1 MMAAGRSGQGD
12 DLLGAALRGCAG
24 GIGFAAFVGIFI
36 NILHLAV
43 PLYMMQIFDRV
54 MNSRSHDTLFML
66 TVIVGAAI
74 VFMATLDFIRARTFI
89 ITGEQI
95 AHRLQG
101 AVFQAAVSDSLRTQS
116 PNAMQAT
123 RDLQELRQ
131 FVTAGPVALPFD
143 ALFAPALLGVL
154 FLLHPAYGLVAVIG
168 LVIMVALSLLMEFAA
183 RRPSGSANDAAM
195 RAHHDVNAA
204 IRNAEIIEGMG
215 MLAAVFRRWQRSQR
229 LALEMVG
236 NGNNAAKAIAA
247 FSRGFRMALQ
257 VAILATG
264 ALLAID
270 NASSAGSITAA
281 TVLMARF
288 LAPFDQMI
296 DGWRQWTNAGSAFAR
311 LRKLLREYRETRS
324 STPVEAAEG
333 RLAVERLTFVPPGTD
348 RPALRGVSFTLEPGE
363 VLGIIGPS
371 GAGKSTLARLIVGLW
386 QPTSGR
392 IYLDGHDVYAW
403 ERTSFGRQLGYVPQN
418 ASLLDGTIREN
429 ISRMEEADAAAVIS
443 AAKRADVHD
452 MIGRLPLGYETRIG
466 DAGFVLSGGQ
476 RQRIALARALFGS
489 PKLLVLDEPNA
500 NLDAA
505 GEQSLLR
512 AINDA
517 KAAGTTVVMVAHRT
531 SIMTAA
537 DKLLV
542 LRDGVVEQ
550 FGERSDVMQ
559 SMQGPAAKV
568 VAVGR
573 MMPMPIEGGLRA

>member
-1 MMAAGRSGQGD
+1 MSAPRSGQTG
-12 DLLGAALRGCAG
+12 DLLGAAIRGCAG
-24 GIGFAAFVGIFI
+24 GLGFAAFIGIFI
-36 NILHLAV
+36 NVLHLAV

-74 VFMATLDFIRARTFI
+74 VFMATLDYIRARAFI

-101 AVFQAAVSDSLRTQS
+101 AVFQAAISDSLRNQS
-116 PNAMQAT
+116 PQAMQAT

-131 FVTAGPVALPFD
+131 FVTSGPVALPFD

-154 FLLHPAYGLVAVIG
+154 FLLHPAYGLVAIIG
-168 LVIMVALSLLMEFAA
+168 FGVMLGMSLLMEFAA
-183 RRPSGSANDAAM
+183 RRPSGGANDAAM

-204 IRNAEIIEGMG
+204 IRNAEVIEGMG
-215 MLAAVFRRWQRSQR
+215 MMAAVFRRWQRSQR
-229 LALEMVG
+229 IALAMVG
-236 NGNNAAKAIAA
+236 NGNNAAKAITA

-257 VAILATG
+257 VAVLATG

-281 TVLMARF
+281 TVLMGRF

-311 LRKLLREYRETRS
+311 LRRLLRDHREMRS
-324 STPVEAAEG
+324 TTEIDASAG
-333 RLAVERLTFVPPGTD
+333 RLAVERLSFMPPGSD
-348 RPALRGVSFTLEPGE
+348 RPVLRGVSFTLEPGE
-363 VLGIIGPS
+363 VLGVIGPS

-386 QPTSGR
+386 QPSSGR
-392 IYLDGHDVYAW
+392 VYLDGHDVYAW
-403 ERTSFGRQLGYVPQN
+403 ERTSFGRQVGYVPQN
-418 ASLLDGTIREN
+418 AALLDGTIREN
-429 ISRMEEADAAAVIS
+429 ISRMEEAEAAAVIS

-466 DAGFVLSGGQ
+466 DSGFVLSGGQ

-500 NLDAA
+500 NLDAQ
-505 GEQSLLR
+505 GEQSLLH
-512 AINDA
+512 AIAEA
-517 KAAGTTVVMVAHRT
+517 KSAGTTVVMVAHRT

-550 FGERSDVMQ
+550 FGERADVMRG
-559 SMQGPAAKV
+559 MQGPPTKI
-568 VAVGR
+568 VAVGGTTSIPVER
-573 MMPMPIEGGLRA
+573 SLRA